1 MRAKKE
7 PVCGILT
14 SSFLADAFRPTP
26 VSRKRSTAV
35 SPAGIRSDPCTWH
48 VAAWKACAGNDL
60 RPRGCRK
67 PVTAM
72 ACGRWL
78 WKARNCCKSH
88 LPKFCGACWARH
100 TMLPEIDLAG
110 GLWPGAVTTPGL
122 SRRLASS
129 VVWRV
134 LSSGACPRQALLLLS
149 HQPHTRL
156 RRRRGSAGI
165 TT

>member
-1 MRAKKE
+1 M
-7 PVCGILT
+7 
-14 SSFLADAFRPTP
+14 
-26 VSRKRSTAV
+26 SRKRSTAV
-35 SPAGIRSDPCTWH
+35 SPARLRSDPCTWH
-48 VAAWKACAGNDL
+48 VAAWKACARNDL

-78 WKARNCCKSH
+78 WKARNCRKSH

-100 TMLPEIDLAG
+100 TMLPGVDLAG

-134 LSSGACPRQALLLLS
+134 LSSGACPRLALLLLS
-149 HQPHTRL
+149 HQLGQEASQARSLQLLSTADNTAERPV
-156 RRRRGSAGI
+156 AGGYEAPGPCNR
-165 TT
+165 